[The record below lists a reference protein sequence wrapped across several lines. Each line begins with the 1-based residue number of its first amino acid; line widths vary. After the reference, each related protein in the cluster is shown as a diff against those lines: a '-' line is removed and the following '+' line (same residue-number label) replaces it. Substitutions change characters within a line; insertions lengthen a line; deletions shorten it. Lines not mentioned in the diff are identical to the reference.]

1 VKGLASISCLRWSIC
16 LSLVLLTGTAWA
28 AGCTSATS
36 ACTEW
41 VTVANGPARALV
53 YRNHPLDEVN
63 EGISRALVTIHGQGR
78 DVDKY
83 FRHALAAAFLA
94 GALENTLIISVRF
107 ASNAGGRCRDTL
119 APDELNWV
127 CFGPGSW
134 RNGAPAVG
142 NPQITS
148 YDVVDEV
155 LRRLARNDIFPNLKV
170 IVVAGHSAGGQ
181 FVARYGMVNQIHG
194 HLGVPI
200 TYVVA
205 NPSSY
210 TYLDSLRPTASAIPS
225 TVAAAAP
232 GYLAPRR
239 AKPPAAF
246 ALPADAGDCTA
257 YDNWPYGLQNRTGYS
272 TRLTDEQLKKQ
283 LSDRPAIYLV
293 GELDIL
299 PLYGFDTSCSAMA
312 QGPTRLARGLAF
324 GKYVNENYG
333 ARHKTLVVAACGHSA
348 RCMFTAEPVLPLIF
362 PKVN

>member
-1 VKGLASISCLRWSIC
+1 MC

-28 AGCTSATS
+28 AGCTSAAS

-78 DVDKY
+78 DADKY

-94 GALENTLIISVRF
+94 GALENALIISVRF

-170 IVVAGHSAGGQ
+170 IAVAGHSAGGQ

>member
-1 VKGLASISCLRWSIC
+1 VKGLASIRCLRWSTG
-16 LSLVLLTGTAWA
+16 LPLVLLAGIAWA
-28 AGCTSATS
+28 EGCTSATS

-41 VTVANGPARALV
+41 VTVADGPARALV
-53 YRNHPLDEVN
+53 YRNHALGAVN
-63 EGISRALVTIHGQGR
+63 EGIRRALVTIHGQSR
-78 DVDKY
+78 DADNY

-107 ASNAGGRCRDTL
+107 ASSAGRRCRDTL

-127 CFGPGSW
+127 CSGRGSW
-134 RNGAPAVG
+134 RNGAPAIG
-142 NPQITS
+142 NAQITS

-170 IVVAGHSAGGQ
+170 MVVAGHSAGGQ
-181 FVARYGMVNQIHG
+181 FAARYGMVNRIHG
-194 HLGVPI
+194 RLGVPV

-210 TYLDSLRPTASAIPS
+210 TYLDSLRPTAGAILPA
-225 TVAAAAP
+225 VAAAAP
-232 GYLAPRR
+232 GYIAPRR
-239 AKPPAAF
+239 AEPPAAF
-246 ALPADAGDCTA
+246 ARPADARDCTA

-272 TRLTDEQLKKQ
+272 TRLTDEQLKQ
-283 LSDRPAIYLV
+283 QFAGRHTIYLV

-324 GKYVNENYG
+324 GKYANENYG
-333 ARHKTLVVAACGHSA
+333 AQHKTLVIPACGHSA
-348 RCMFTAEPVLPLIF
+348 RCMMTAEPVLPLIF